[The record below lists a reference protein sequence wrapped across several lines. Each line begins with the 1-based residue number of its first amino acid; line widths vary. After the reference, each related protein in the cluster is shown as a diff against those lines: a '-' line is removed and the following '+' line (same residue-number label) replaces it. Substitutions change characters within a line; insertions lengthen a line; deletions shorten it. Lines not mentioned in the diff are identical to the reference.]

1 MTISSAILIAGT
13 GLQSVSK
20 GLAVASQNIANANTP
35 GYARESVA
43 YTAASAGSNAFG
55 VITGPATREIDVS
68 LEASVFEQNAE
79 VASQQTISS
88 ALAAIDATQGTTA
101 AGNDLASEVGALSN
115 AFSTL
120 SADPSN
126 AAGQSAV
133 VVAANALAATIN
145 TTANAYQTGRQTA
158 QNSIVSDVATLNTT
172 LTQIGALSK
181 QIIAAK
187 VNGTSTADLENQRD
201 VAEGTAAQLAGIKF
215 LSQNNGDVVALLG
228 GDQINL
234 QSSTGPFTIANATL
248 SAANIGPALTLAG
261 QDVGALVTTGTIGGN
276 LSLRDNILPAG
287 QAGLDEFA
295 ETLATRLG
303 NQGLQ
308 LFTDASGAVPAG
320 GGTPAQSTYLGFAN
334 TIQVN
339 PAVTAN
345 ASLVRDG
352 TNAVVAGTGGAAGFT
367 PNPAGGP
374 SGFAT
379 LINNVLQYGFGAD
392 AQAGTPQ
399 PPPATTGLGVNG
411 TVTLNYQTSGT
422 IGGFAANLVAS
433 QSTAVNAAATALT
446 NGTGLQTTLQ
456 AKLQAGSGV
465 SIDSELSN
473 LIVLQ
478 NAYGA
483 NAKVLT
489 AAQSLWNVLYDA
501 VSAAIT

>member
-1 MTISSAILIAGT
+1 MTISSSIYIANT

-20 GLAVASQNIANANTP
+20 GLAVASQNVANASTP
-35 GYARESVA
+35 GYAAESVTYSA
-43 YTAASAGSNAFG
+43 RSAGSNASG
-55 VITGPATREIDVS
+55 VTTGPATLDVDAS
-68 LEASVFEQNAE
+68 LEASVFEQNGN

-101 AGNDLASEVGALSN
+101 AGNDLASEVGALSD
-115 AFSTL
+115 AFSSL

-133 VVAANALAATIN
+133 VVAANALASTIN
-145 TTANAYQTGRQTA
+145 GAANAYQAGRQTA

-172 LTQIGALSK
+172 LAQIGSLSQ

-187 VNGTSTADLENQRD
+187 VDGTSTADLENQRN
-201 VAEGTAAQLAGIKF
+201 VAEGTAAQLAGINF
-215 LSQNNGDVVALLG
+215 LPQQNGDVVALLG

-248 SAANIGPALTLAG
+248 SAANTGPALTLNG
-261 QDVGALVTTGTIGGN
+261 QDVSALVTTGTIGGN
-276 LSLRDNILPAG
+276 LQLRDTILPAG
-287 QAGLDEFA
+287 QAGLDEFS

-308 LFTDASGAVPAG
+308 LFTDASGAIPAG
-320 GGTPAQSTYLGFAN
+320 GGTPVQSTYLGFAN

-345 ASLVRDG
+345 NALVRDG
-352 TNAVVAGTGGAAGFT
+352 TNTVAAGTGGAAGFT
-367 PNPAGGP
+367 PNPTGGP

-399 PPPATTGLGVNG
+399 PEPATTGLGVNG
-411 TVTLNYQTSGT
+411 TVTLNYQTSNT
-422 IGGFAANLVAS
+422 IGGFAANLVAA
-433 QSTAVNAAATALT
+433 QSTAVNAASTALT

-456 AKLQAGSGV
+456 AKLQSGTGV

-473 LIVLQ
+473 LIILQ

-489 AAQSLWNVLYDA
+489 AAQSLWTVLYDA
-501 VSAAIT
+501 VTAAVT

>member
-20 GLAVASQNIANANTP
+20 GLAVASQNVANANTP

-43 YTAASAGSNAFG
+43 YTAASAGSSAFG
-55 VITGPATREIDVS
+55 VITGPATRQVDTT

-79 VASQQTISS
+79 VASQQTIST
-88 ALAAIDATQGTTA
+88 ALSTIDATQGTTA

-115 AFSTL
+115 AFSSL

-145 TTANAYQTGRQTA
+145 GTADAYQTGRQTA
-158 QNSIVSDVATLNTT
+158 QDSIVSDVATLNTT
-172 LTQIGALSK
+172 LTQIGALSQ

-201 VAEGTAAQLAGIKF
+201 VAEGTASQLAGIKF
-215 LSQNNGDVVALLG
+215 LAQNNGDVVALLG

-234 QSSTGPFTIANATL
+234 QSSTPPFSIANATL
-248 SAANIGPALTLAG
+248 SAASTGPALTLNG
-261 QDVGALVTTGTIGGN
+261 QNVSALVTTGTIGGN
-276 LSLRDNILPAG
+276 LQLRDSILPAG
-287 QAGLDEFA
+287 QAGLDEFS

-303 NQGLQ
+303 DQGLQ
-308 LFTDASGAVPAG
+308 LFTDASGAIPAG
-320 GGTPAQSTYLGFAN
+320 GGTPVQSSYLGFAN
-334 TIQVN
+334 AIQVN
-339 PAVTAN
+339 PLVTAN
-345 ASLVRDG
+345 NALVRDG
-352 TNAVVAGTGGAAGFT
+352 TNAVAAGTGGAAGFT

-374 SGFAT
+374 SGFST
-379 LINNVLQYGFGAD
+379 LINNVLQYGLGAD
-392 AQAGTPQ
+392 AQPGVPQ
-399 PPPATTGLGVNG
+399 PAPATTGLGADG
-411 TVTLNYQTSGT
+411 TISLNYQTTDT
-422 IGGFAANLVAS
+422 IGGFAANLVAA
-433 QSTAVNAAATALT
+433 QSTAVNAASSALT
-446 NGTGLQTTLQ
+446 ASTGLQTTLQ
-456 AKLQAGSGV
+456 AKLTAGSGV

-483 NAKVLT
+483 NAKVMT
-489 AAQSLWNVLYDA
+489 AAQSMWNVLYDA
-501 VSAAIT
+501 VTAAIT